1 VTPARDR
8 RPSGPG
14 TKADRA
20 RGGRDP
26 SGDRPALA
34 DPLDGPLSPE
44 AGEDVH
50 APPVEAGAALPP
62 SVAITGIAG
71 NLGKKLA
78 KLLHGDTRLVG
89 IDRRPFREK
98 PKDVEHH
105 QLDIRKNRLEEVF
118 RRARVDAIAH
128 LGLKHDPRERASE
141 AHSFNVAGTQKLLD
155 LAVRHRVGKVVLL
168 SSANVYGP
176 LPGNPNFLPEETP
189 LLGAA
194 RFPNVR
200 DLIEVDMYVQSFMWK
215 HPEVE
220 TVVLRPVNIVGPTVR
235 NAPSNY
241 LRLEHP
247 LTVLGFDPMVQL
259 IHEEDVCSAIA
270 LALRPGVRGVFNVTG
285 PGEVPLSTVLRELGR
300 DPVPVPDF
308 LLRALARRLFDA
320 RLSNYPPGEI
330 DYIQY
335 LCAVDGSRF
344 VRETGWTPKY
354 SLRETIRSVLP
365 PL

>member
-1 VTPARDR
+1 MTARDET
-8 RPSGPG
+8 GVEM
-14 TKADRA
+14 
-20 RGGRDP
+20 
-26 SGDRPALA
+26 PAA
-34 DPLDGPLSPE
+34 VPE
-44 AGEDVH
+44 AG
-50 APPVEAGAALPP
+50 PLPG

-78 KLLHGDTRLVG
+78 KLLHGETRIIG

-105 QLDIRKNRLEEVF
+105 QLDIRKNRVEEVF
-118 RRARVDAIAH
+118 RRGRVEALAH
-128 LGLKHDPRERASE
+128 LGLMHDPRVRSSE

-155 LAVRHRVGKVVLL
+155 IAVRHGLKKVVLL

-220 TVVLRPVNIVGPTVR
+220 TVILRPVNIVGPTVR

-241 LRLEHP
+241 LRIERP

-259 IHEEDVCSAIA
+259 IHEEDVCRAIA
-270 LALRPGVRGVFNVTG
+270 LALHPGVRGVYNVVG
-285 PGEVPLSTVLRELGR
+285 PGEVPLSAVLRELGR
-300 DPVPVPDF
+300 EPVPVPHF
-308 LLRALARRLFDA
+308 LVRPLARRLFEA
-320 RLSNYPPGEI
+320 RLSDYPPGEI

-344 VRETGWTPKY
+344 ARDAGWTPKFA
-354 SLRETIRSVLP
+354 LRETIRSVLASRG
-365 PL
+365 